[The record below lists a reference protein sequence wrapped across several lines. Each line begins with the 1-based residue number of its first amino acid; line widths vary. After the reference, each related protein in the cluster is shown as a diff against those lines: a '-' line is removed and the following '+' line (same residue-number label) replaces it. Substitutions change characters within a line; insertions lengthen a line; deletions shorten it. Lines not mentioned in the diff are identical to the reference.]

1 MQVKVES
8 EKEWNKL
15 DSEIRN
21 AETCFL
27 SKNASK
33 SHKTHRK

>member
-1 MQVKVES
+1 ML
-8 EKEWNKL
+8 KEWNKL

-21 AETCFL
+21 DETCSL

-33 SHKTHRK
+33 FNKTHRK